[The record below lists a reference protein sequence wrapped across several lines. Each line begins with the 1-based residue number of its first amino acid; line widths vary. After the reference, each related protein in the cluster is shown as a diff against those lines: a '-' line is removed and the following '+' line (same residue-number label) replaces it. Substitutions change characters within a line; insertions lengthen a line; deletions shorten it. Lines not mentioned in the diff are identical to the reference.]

1 MRVWIF
7 TLLTASAVFAAD
19 EEHLALMQRSR
30 GDFDRVQLAATP
42 ELRDVTGCI
51 QTQASAVPVA
61 TTEEAPMLR
70 YRKGYCTLVR
80 ATITHQPGDYTEAAG
95 EFDKAIETWGPAQE
109 LAPKSKRAPELLP
122 SGLRSLAAIARL
134 EAAPDDPAVLERAQR
149 ELFAAADQISC
160 ASTLMTPSFCQ
171 TSVEMGRR
179 WLGWMAL
186 QRDDLGEAERDF
198 GTAAG
203 TGWRE
208 WVLGRKAFTF
218 ANYREAVVQYRK
230 SLDAAP
236 KNEPSSFAERLGP
249 PWNYSSRLIDLG
261 AAQLLAGD
269 AKDAIATFDAA
280 TKAQP
285 ENARVLYLR
294 ARAKELS
301 GQIDAALA
309 DYNLASRTAYASARD
324 LASGE
329 AHLYRGILLYR
340 RKDFQH
346 AEDEFS
352 SALNFE
358 IAPLL
363 RPDAVAW
370 RHLAAVASGSCEAS
384 RQNLERSLP
393 AASPFFPKDEARK
406 AMAGCPTTTAE
417 SRRD

>member
-7 TLLTASAVFAAD
+7 TLLIVSAVFAAD

-30 GDFDRVQLAATP
+30 ADFDRVQLAATP

-61 TTEEAPMLR
+61 TTEEAPMLH

-80 ATITHQPGDYTEAAG
+80 ATITHQPGDFTEAAG

-109 LAPKSKRAPELLP
+109 LAAKKRAPEPLP

-134 EAAPDDPAVLERAQR
+134 EAGTDDPATLERAQR
-149 ELFAAADQISC
+149 ELFAAADQTTC
-160 ASTLMTPSFCQ
+160 ASTLITPSFCQ
-171 TSVEMGRR
+171 TAVEMGRR

-186 QRDDLGEAERDF
+186 QHDDLGEAERDF
-198 GTAAG
+198 GAAAG
-203 TGWRE
+203 SGWRE
-208 WVLGRKAFTF
+208 WVLGRKAFTY
-218 ANYREAVVQYRK
+218 ANYREAVVQYRRA
-230 SLDAAP
+230 LDAAP
-236 KNEPSSFAERLGP
+236 KDEPTSFAGRLGP
-249 PWNYSSRLIDLG
+249 PFKYSSRLIDLG

-280 TKAQP
+280 AKAQP
-285 ENARVLYLR
+285 ENARVLFLR

-301 GQIDAALA
+301 GQTEAALA
-309 DYNLASRTAYASARD
+309 DYNLASRTAYAAARD

-358 IAPLL
+358 IPPLL

-384 RQNLERSLP
+384 RQSLERSLA
-393 AASPFFPKDEARK
+393 AASPFFPRDEARK
-406 AMAGCPTTTAE
+406 MMQGCPTTTAE